1 MVKGYCKYCL
11 SGKKEEVE
19 QCPHCQKHFCSEHIT
34 PIEPG
39 SYRPEKSRIFINQ
52 IRLGHENT
60 HPCPDYVDYLE
71 EQKTI
76 HGKKYGE
83 ALDKLLGSTPKYKLP
98 LSERQE
104 IRDTRHN
111 IAKENEEFNKS
122 VNAKL
127 EVDIQRRKEDKIKR
141 KELEK
146 EKHRQEIEE
155 KERLSREIEEKQKK
169 HLKKQEKDEPYLYR
183 YISPEERKS
192 NQPPKVPEKYK
203 KEHVGTAHHHHETP
217 KEETAKEKYYKKEES
232 GIFSKLKIN
241 RKNFYVV
248 GTIILLL
255 LVGLFYGTSA
265 KTIIQEIKNVSNT
278 KTISSYENISNKISF
293 SNYLNDIYAF
303 DKQEVTLNGFLE
315 RSVEGDGNAGVHV
328 FSIVDDYNNRV
339 VLEWSYNNLKKYLP
353 DLGKTKELY
362 SVQGIFKREYKTLKL
377 NVENINIYKREPAK
391 QVEVNNIVSY
401 TEQITINRTSPKY
414 PLVRNL
420 VFKLI
425 GKEIICEDGTK
436 IDSCSNEK
444 PLYCSINGLKE
455 EPAKCGCP
463 SGKRLYQN
471 QCINEVKCS
480 DGTYEPECSKNKPK
494 QCVNGKLVDNPE
506 VCNCPENYKV
516 KDKKCV
522 YIRCSDG
529 TIEPDCSA
537 KMKMQCMEGNF
548 IYNPNKCGCPDGYV
562 KRGNN
567 CVKTCSDGT
576 AYDECS
582 DDMPLYCD
590 NDALINKASIC
601 GCPSGSGSKYKQ
613 SGELCLDLSNPDIE
627 YIEEKVHELINLQR
641 QTNGLSKLSYDTK
654 LVQIARAHSQ
664 DMATNDFFSHD
675 NLRGEDP
682 TDRASKVGYNCRKD
696 YGSYYTNGIA
706 ENIHQGWTYGTTW
719 YTNGVESSKEW
730 LMPDEISESAVTGWM
745 NSPGHRKNI
754 LTNTYDK
761 EGIGVAVA
769 SNGAVYITQDFC

>member
-1 MVKGYCKYCL
+1 MVKDYCDYHLCE
-11 SGKKEEVE
+11 KKGDVE
-19 QCPHCQKHFCSEHIT
+19 QCPHCKKYFCKEHIT

-39 SYRPEKSRIFINQ
+39 SYHPEKSRVFVNQ
-52 IRLGHENT
+52 IRLGHEKT

-71 EQKTI
+71 QQK
-76 HGKKYGE
+76 K
-83 ALDKLLGSTPKYKLP
+83 
-98 LSERQE
+98 
-104 IRDTRHN
+104 
-111 IAKENEEFNKS
+111 
-122 VNAKL
+122 
-127 EVDIQRRKEDKIKR
+127 IQRDRWGRTLDRLTGKTHRVEGLEEDEGTVYQGKVSTEYKKQQRIDEKAR
-141 KELEK
+141 LRAEK
-146 EKHRQEIEE
+146 EKLAQEIEE
-155 KERLSREIEEKQKK
+155 KQRK
-169 HLKKQEKDEPYLYR
+169 HLKEQEEDEPYLYR

-203 KEHVGTAHHHHETP
+203 KEHVWTVHHHHETH
-217 KEETAKEKYYKKEES
+217 KEETVKENYHKKEES

-255 LVGLFYGTSA
+255 LVGLFYATSA
-265 KTIIQEIKNVSNT
+265 KIIIQEIKNVSNT
-278 KTISSYENISNKISF
+278 KIISSYENISF
-293 SNYLNDIYAF
+293 SNYLNDIYEF

-315 RSVEGDGNAGVHV
+315 RSIEGDDNAGVHV

-339 VLEWSYNNLKKYLP
+339 ILEWSYNDLKKYLP

-362 SVQGIFKREYKTLKL
+362 SVEGIFKREYKTLKL
-377 NVENINIYKREPAK
+377 NVENINLYKREPAK
-391 QVEVNNIVSY
+391 QVEVNNVVSY

-425 GKEIICEDGTK
+425 GKEIICEDGAK

-582 DDMPLYCD
+582 SNKPLYCD
-590 NDALINKASIC
+590 DGRLTNKASKC
-601 GCPSGSGSKYKQ
+601 GCNYDFYPNGWHVFARR
-613 SGELCLDLSNPDIE
+613 LNSNGTYNPKNERIE
-627 YIEEKVHELINLQR
+627 FYQHECFNYFIPEVEFVGIFKKDRLKNQ
-641 QTNGLSKLSYDTK
+641 K
-654 LVQIARAHSQ
+654 
-664 DMATNDFFSHD
+664 
-675 NLRGEDP
+675 NLR
-682 TDRASKVGYNCRKD
+682 R
-696 YGSYYTNGIA
+696 
-706 ENIHQGWTYGTTW
+706 
-719 YTNGVESSKEW
+719 
-730 LMPDEISESAVTGWM
+730 L
-745 NSPGHRKNI
+745 
-754 LTNTYDK
+754 
-761 EGIGVAVA
+761 
-769 SNGAVYITQDFC
+769 